1 MPKLNIQELDN
12 GVVFTARII
21 PGSSKTALCGLF
33 DGMLKIKVAAPPQKG
48 KANQCLVEFL
58 ARQLSV
64 KKNAVRIVSGQ
75 TARIKRL
82 HILGV
87 SAETLSIKLNL
98 NESKSS

>member
-1 MPKLNIQELDN
+1 MPKLNVQEFDN

-82 HILGV
+82 HISGV

>member
-1 MPKLNIQELDN
+1 MPKLNVQELDN
-12 GVVFTARII
+12 GVIFTARII
-21 PGSSKTALCGLF
+21 PGSSKTVLCGLF

-58 ARQLSV
+58 ARQLGV

-75 TARIKRL
+75 TSRIKRL

>member
-1 MPKLNIQELDN
+1 MPKLNVQEIDN

-21 PGSSKTALCGLF
+21 PGSSKTAFCGLF

-75 TARIKRL
+75 TTRIKRL

>member
-1 MPKLNIQELDN
+1 MPKLNVQELDN

-64 KKNAVRIVSGQ
+64 KKNAVLIVSGQ

-98 NESKSS
+98 NESKNS

>member
-1 MPKLNIQELDN
+1 MPKLNVQEIDN

-75 TARIKRL
+75 TTRIKRL

-98 NESKSS
+98 NGSKSS

>member
-1 MPKLNIQELDN
+1 MPKLNVQELDN

-58 ARQLSV
+58 AGQLSV

>member
-1 MPKLNIQELDN
+1 MSELNVQELDN
-12 GVVFTARII
+12 GVVFTARIT

-58 ARQLSV
+58 AKQLGV
-64 KKNAVRIVSGQ
+64 KKNAIHIVSGQ
-75 TARIKRL
+75 TSRIKRL

>member
-1 MPKLNIQELDN
+1 MPKLNVQELDN

-21 PGSSKTALCGLF
+21 PGSSKTALCGLL

-58 ARQLSV
+58 ASQLSV

-87 SAETLSIKLNL
+87 SAKTLSIKLNL